1 MKSRR
6 LASILGFLLAVYPDP
21 ALAERLYKAV
31 LLELG
36 ERAIPPAGGVRD
48 QVGRVLYDCIVLGQR
63 VAVAPMP
70 Q

>member
-1 MKSRR
+1 M
-6 LASILGFLLAVYPDP
+6 LGFMLAVCPDP

-48 QVGRVLYDCIVLGQR
+48 QVGRVLYDCIALGQR
-63 VAVAPMP
+63 LAVAPMP